1 MSKTYLAGWS
11 LRGRSRLHP
20 FLYDIPI
27 PYRALRDVIK
37 YRRGQEIKID
47 GWRFTLDYGIVYL
60 KERSTWFQY
69 LPPGGVKDQVVL
81 DVGAGCGE
89 TAKYFLEAGAS
100 KVIAV
105 ENNQEALTYLRLN
118 AEAFNKIQVVPEAY
132 QPFKHM
138 SALTGL
144 VKLDIEGYEINLL
157 TWLEAYPKANLNIVL
172 EVHSVWMRDRFL
184 ELGFTQ
190 IRPAYLTRDEPGGFT
205 TRIMY
210 RWKK

>member
-27 PYRALRDVIK
+27 PYRVLLQVLK

-69 LPPGGVKDQVVL
+69 LPPGGVKGKIVL

-89 TAKYFLEAGAS
+89 TAKYFLEQGARA
-100 KVIAV
+100 VYAV

-118 AEAFNKIQVVPEAY
+118 AEGRAIHVEPEAF
-132 QPFKHM
+132 QPFKQI
-138 SALTGL
+138 LGQLDL

-190 IRPAYLTRDEPGGFT
+190 IRPAYLTRDEPGGFS